1 MKSTALR
8 DPHVNTGLL
17 TGAGEGNSKLETSFT
32 GAVRQIG
39 LGSAEFGVA
48 GVATAEANLEIIVS
62 DIVIPRDAVEAERRL
77 RPAAVEA
84 WAWSIEVEGGGAL
97 IGVVAVDG
105 VWSQDLLA
113 RSFRQCP
120 SLLGRQFVQGF
131 PAFTQAQPLQEP
143 LLLHLQQTIIPSH
156 EPLRSTP
163 ALNGEGWWWQECNG

>member
-48 GVATAEANLEIIVS
+48 GVATAEADLEINVA

-77 RPAAVEA
+77 RPATVEA
-84 WAWSIEVEGGGAL
+84 WA
-97 IGVVAVDG
+97 
-105 VWSQDLLA
+105 
-113 RSFRQCP
+113 
-120 SLLGRQFVQGF
+120 
-131 PAFTQAQPLQEP
+131 
-143 LLLHLQQTIIPSH
+143 
-156 EPLRSTP
+156 
-163 ALNGEGWWWQECNG
+163 